1 MLDGTINDRVEGLS
15 LQHAIDKY
23 VKHLVKLISFSSN
36 NDQDFYG
43 VVSLLLKVLLCDK
56 LLVNKFDV
64 IDIDVLLT
72 QIELIF

>member
-23 VKHLVKLISFSSN
+23 VEQLVKLISFSPK

-43 VVSLLLKVLLCDK
+43 IASLLL
-56 LLVNKFDV
+56 
-64 IDIDVLLT
+64 
-72 QIELIF
+72 

>member
-23 VKHLVKLISFSSN
+23 VKHISRLVKLISFSSN

-43 VVSLLLKVLLCDK
+43 VASLLL
-56 LLVNKFDV
+56 
-64 IDIDVLLT
+64 
-72 QIELIF
+72 